1 MGAPRGARG
10 KARGRGRAGF
20 VVLAKLT
27 ARALSPRVSRC
38 YPYAAVAD
46 SVSKCEVLIAGA
58 GPAGL
63 ATALYLMRAR
73 PELQGRVVALE
84 KSAHP
89 RFKTCAGGL
98 IPKTMLALEELG
110 LALEVPACTVMRG
123 AARTPVGTVE
133 LDRGEPLCTIIRRDQ
148 FDARLARAA
157 RTAGLEIAEHTRV
170 TGVSQ
175 NAERVRVETDRGV
188 FEARV
193 LVGAD
198 GSGSRVRA
206 AIFGA
211 GKESIGRALMADI
224 PADSAHA
231 VEFTEERYR
240 FDFRCVSAGI
250 PGYAWSFPC
259 LIDDAPHLNVGIY
272 DQHPRASG
280 AAGGEQ
286 AQMLTELRAA
296 FPELPLA
303 ALENRTQAFRA
314 FPIRWFDPRDRY
326 VNGRVILAGDAAG
339 VDPLMGEG
347 ISCAFE
353 HGKLA
358 ALAIERFVGGD
369 ARALAA
375 YDRALH
381 RGAVGRKLGKLAFA
395 ARHFYGPHHR
405 MYFRMARMSRRARDI
420 GVDWYNG
427 AHHVD
432 ELPTRALVARLI
444 REILFGAA
452 VR

>member
-1 MGAPRGARG
+1 M
-10 KARGRGRAGF
+10 
-20 VVLAKLT
+20 T
-27 ARALSPRVSRC
+27 T
-38 YPYAAVAD
+38 
-46 SVSKCEVLIAGA
+46 SVSNCEVLIAGA

-63 ATALYLMRAR
+63 ATALYLLRAR
-73 PELQGRVVALE
+73 PELAGRVIALE
-84 KSAHP
+84 KAAHP

-110 LALEVPACTVMRG
+110 LELEVPACIVMRG
-123 AARTPVGTVE
+123 AARTPVGAVD
-133 LDRGEPLCTIIRRDQ
+133 LDRGEPLCTIIRRDE

-157 RTAGLEIAEHTRV
+157 RTAGLEIVEHTRV
-170 TGVSQ
+170 LEVAQSADQVS
-175 NAERVRVETDRGV
+175 VETDRGI

-206 AIFGA
+206 AVFGS

-224 PADSAHA
+224 PVDPRTA
-231 VEFTEERYR
+231 VEFAEHRYR
-240 FDFRCVSAGI
+240 FDFRCVSVGI

-259 LIDDAPHLNVGIY
+259 LIDGNPHLNVGIY

-303 ALENRTQAFRA
+303 ALENHTRAFRA
-314 FPIRWFDPRDRY
+314 FPIRWFDARDRY

-358 ALAIERFVGGD
+358 AAAIARMLGGD
-369 ARALAA
+369 SRALAA
-375 YDRALH
+375 YDRELH
-381 RGAVGRKLGKLAFA
+381 RGAVGRKLNKLAFA
-395 ARHFYGPHHR
+395 ARHFYGPR
-405 MYFRMARMSRRARDI
+405 YRSYFRMAGISRRARDI

-427 AHHVD
+427 AHHTD
-432 ELPTRALVARLI
+432 QRPTRALVARWM
-444 REILFGAA
+444 REVFLGAA